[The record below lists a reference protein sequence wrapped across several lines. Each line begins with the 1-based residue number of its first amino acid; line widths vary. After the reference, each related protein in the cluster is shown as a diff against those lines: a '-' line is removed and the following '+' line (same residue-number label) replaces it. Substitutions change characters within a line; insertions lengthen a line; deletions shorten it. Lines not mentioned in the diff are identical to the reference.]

1 MPSWLQIIVLV
12 VLAIAGLMLASPLG
26 RGTAPPGRPDYSA
39 DTLDEL
45 IALMR
50 EGQVDT
56 GSSQIKLQGVAS
68 SSEEWTS
75 LLAEFRDS
83 IAVGIGLSMDVFVV
97 DTEIA
102 LDALC
107 SRMFEDV
114 TVERVRFGQSGS
126 DIRSGSQP
134 MLDRIGE
141 FARDCRQTSIGITG
155 HSDITGN
162 ESYNKT
168 LSRARAQTVADY
180 LLARGATAAQLQV
193 SGAGS
198 DFPIADNATPQGREQ
213 NRRIEFELLTKP

>member
-12 VLAIAGLMLASPLG
+12 VLAVAGLMLASPLG
-26 RGTAPPGRPDYSA
+26 RGTAPPGKPDYSA
-39 DTLDEL
+39 DTLDDL

-75 LLAEFRDS
+75 LLAEFHDS

-107 SRMFEDV
+107 SRMFAEV

-141 FARDCRQTSIGITG
+141 LARDCRQTSIGITG
-155 HSDITGN
+155 HSDNTGN